1 MVTKEDIIQMVT
13 KEDISHF
20 VEGIREAADNGML
33 IEAGW
38 DVFREMTVP
47 KEAHAD
53 QLHEMKRSFF
63 CGAMHMFESLRLIY
77 EGVDQKDKDRLSLVV
92 GEINRFKTAMELQFS
107 DVEGNA

>member
-20 VEGIREAADNGML
+20 VEGIREATDKGML

-38 DVFREMTVP
+38 GVFREMTVP
-47 KEAHAD
+47 KEADAD

-63 CGAMHMFESLRLIY
+63 CGAMHMFESLRIIH
-77 EGVDQKDKDRLSLVV
+77 EGIDQKDRNRLNLIA